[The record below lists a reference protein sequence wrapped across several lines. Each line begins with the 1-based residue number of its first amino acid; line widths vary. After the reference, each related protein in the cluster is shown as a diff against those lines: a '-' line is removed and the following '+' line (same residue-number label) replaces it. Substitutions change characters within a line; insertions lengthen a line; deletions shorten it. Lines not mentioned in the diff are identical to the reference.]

1 MPSEAVPADLDG
13 ERFDR
18 ALSVLAAVSRSEA
31 RRLIDEGLATR
42 DGEPAA
48 PADRVGEGDVL
59 AFPEPEEVRHEPDPT
74 VHVDVLWEDDVAAVV
89 DKPAGLVVHAG
100 AGRRVPTLAAGLVAR
115 WPSMAEVGEPGRW
128 GLVHRL
134 DRDTSGALLVAK
146 TQAALEA
153 LADQLRRREVARTY
167 LALAEGDFGTPTG
180 TIDAPIERDPDVPT
194 RRRVGPFGR
203 PSRTH
208 YRVLERF
215 ERPAVSLLEVRLETG
230 RTHQIRVH
238 LAAIDHPV
246 VADRVYRR
254 SSTPTLGLQRT
265 WLHAARLGF
274 AHPEDGTMVTVESPL
289 PPELADTLD
298 DLRAATTAQQP

>member
-1 MPSEAVPADLDG
+1 MPSEVVPADLDG

-18 ALSVLAAVSRSEA
+18 TLSLLAAVSRAEA
-31 RRLIDEGLATR
+31 RRLVDEGLATR
-42 DGEPAA
+42 NGVAAA
-48 PADRVGEGDVL
+48 PADRVAEGDEL
-59 AFPEPEEVRHEPDPT
+59 AFPEPEEVHHEPDPT
-74 VHVDVLWEDDVAAVV
+74 VGFDVLWEDDVAAVV

-115 WPSMAEVGEPGRW
+115 WPEMAEVGEPGRW

-146 TQAALEA
+146 TQAALDA

-167 LALAEGDFGTPTG
+167 LALVDGHFGTPTG

-203 PSRTH
+203 PARTH

-215 ERPAVSLLEVRLETG
+215 ERPETSLVEVRLETG

-254 SSTPTLGLQRT
+254 SSTPTLGLHRT

-274 AHPEDGTMVTVESPL
+274 AHPTDGVPVTVESPL
-289 PPELADTLD
+289 PAELAATLD
-298 DLRAATTAQQP
+298 DLRASSTTQQA

>member
-1 MPSEAVPADLDG
+1 MPSEVVPADLDG

-18 ALSVLAAVSRSEA
+18 ALSLLAAVSRSEA
-31 RRLIDEGLATR
+31 RRLIDEGLAAR
-42 DGEPAA
+42 GGAPAA
-48 PADRVGEGDVL
+48 PAERVAEGDVL
-59 AFPEPEEVRHEPDPT
+59 TFPEPEEVRHEPDPT
-74 VHVDVLWEDDVAAVV
+74 VDFGVLWEDEVAAVV

-146 TQAALEA
+146 TQPALDD

-167 LALAEGDFGTPTG
+167 LALAEGHFGTPTG

-215 ERPAVSLLEVRLETG
+215 DRPETTLLEVRLETG

-254 SSTPTLGLQRT
+254 SSTPTLGLHRT

-274 AHPEDGTMVTVESPL
+274 AHPIDGRPMAVESPL
-289 PPELADTLD
+289 PPELVATLE
-298 DLRAATTAQQP
+298 DLRAAPGGQPA